1 MKGKLCQHL
10 RLNSPRRCCPFS
22 LPDYPPGGP
31 KLGAWWREAEV
42 KRERIIFKHLWE
54 AGVMPITFYGWGTQG
69 PERKN
74 PGLTPGHRA
83 SLLGLSKT
91 SSRSALGRFQV
102 PDKLGDSME
111 NADWPWPAFGPQ
123 QGQAASGVAELACR
137 TEMGQVRAGWGRK
150 PRPTPGGQPQALP
163 PRPVGRAWGAE
174 PKRPGSRSLWRK
186 AGAG

>member
-1 MKGKLCQHL
+1 
-10 RLNSPRRCCPFS
+10 
-22 LPDYPPGGP
+22 
-31 KLGAWWREAEV
+31 
-42 KRERIIFKHLWE
+42 
-54 AGVMPITFYGWGTQG
+54 MPITFYGWGTQG

-163 PRPVGRAWGAE
+163 PRPCPPGPSGVPGAQSQRDPGRAPFGARRALVSAAQTPPTSPLETAGVWGA
-174 PKRPGSRSLWRK
+174 P
-186 AGAG
+186 